1 MFNFKIY
8 LIIKLDLF
16 EFKCIQLYQINNK
29 TCIFFI
35 FDKYIDYIKK
45 VEKLCF
51 YVFVI
56 NEFKCKNK
64 IIKIN
69 LFNKNNI

>member
-16 EFKCIQLYQINNK
+16 EFKCIQLYKINNK
-29 TCIFFI
+29 ICIFFI

-45 VEKLCF
+45 WKN
-51 YVFVI
+51 YVFM
-56 NEFKCKNK
+56 F
-64 IIKIN
+64 
-69 LFNKNNI
+69 L